1 MAVTVETSD
10 RQKLL
15 DLARETVEATARRTP
30 RPTLGQEELTP
41 GLLAPAAA
49 FVTLRRNG
57 DLRGCIGLMRYD
69 TSLWV
74 NVRDAAVSASRDDPR
89 FLPVSED
96 ELDGLEVE
104 VSVLEPPR
112 RIEDAG
118 EFVAGLHGIVV
129 ERGDFRALLLPQ
141 VAPEMGWGEIQMLEA
156 VCRKAGLRP
165 DAWRDQATRLYVF
178 ESVCFGGEGEA
189 GAEGVAGAEGAAGG
203 DGDGG
208 GDGACAEGEG

>member
-1 MAVTVETSD
+1 MAVTVETTD
-10 RQKLL
+10 RQRLL
-15 DLARETVEATARRTP
+15 DLARATVEATARRTP
-30 RPTLGQEELTP
+30 RPTLAQEELTP

-74 NVRDAAVSASRDDPR
+74 NVREAAAAAARDDPR
-89 FLPVSED
+89 FMPVGAD

-112 RIEDAG
+112 RIDDAS
-118 EFVAGLHGIVV
+118 EFVAGTHGIVV
-129 ERGDFRALLLPQ
+129 ERADCRALLLPQ
-141 VAPEMGWGEIQMLEA
+141 VAPEMGWGETEMLEA

-165 DAWRDQATRLYVF
+165 DAWRDRATRLYVF
-178 ESVCFGGEGEA
+178 ESICF
-189 GAEGVAGAEGAAGG
+189 GG
-203 DGDGG
+203 DGDE
-208 GDGACAEGEG
+208 AQE